1 MKQAPSWAPSQC
13 TSGDI
18 ARRRAATTGC
28 CCTRA
33 ACQPVQ
39 QRSGILWP
47 MRWMLCAS
55 CKSPMLWLTMART
68 RVCRTHLPSG
78 SQPQSDR
85 KRQLTRLT
93 ARAFSRNH
101 FMPGALGARAGSL
114 PHKVST
120 ALHQM
125 RLETPTGEGLADRL
139 VQWCLG
145 RRILALSRGLRSAP
159 PRGSGIKWR
168 QLSTSSGWWK
178 IPVRWNGMGT
188 AVWAGHTYSNAL
200 CWCPACAT

>member
-1 MKQAPSWAPSQC
+1 M
-13 TSGDI
+13 
-18 ARRRAATTGC
+18 
-28 CCTRA
+28 
-33 ACQPVQ
+33 
-39 QRSGILWP
+39 
-47 MRWMLCAS
+47 
-55 CKSPMLWLTMART
+55 
-68 RVCRTHLPSG
+68 
-78 SQPQSDR
+78 
-85 KRQLTRLT
+85 TRLI
-93 ARAFSRNH
+93 ARAFSRHH

-125 RLETPTGEGLADRL
+125 RLETPTGEGLVDRL